1 MRSVTEDFTP
11 SPARP
16 ERSKYRRGPI
26 AAIVLLLAAVAAV
39 LFVTLGDATLVF
51 YEVDEVVEQR
61 EELVDKRFRVVGT
74 PLPGIVETTVGRESA
89 VIFTFCAQGVYADVV
104 HVGDPAELFQPG
116 VPVVLQGEWVFE
128 SLPEFQSLPNAT
140 RDGWYLSTDH
150 MVVKH
155 DNDYRTDPDRV
166 TDIESCGLK
175 E

>member
-1 MRSVTEDFTP
+1 MRSVTEDLTP
-11 SPARP
+11 SPTRP

-26 AAIVLLLAAVAAV
+26 AVIVLLLTAVVAV

-51 YEVDEVVEQR
+51 YEVDEVVDQR
-61 EELVDKRFRVVGT
+61 EELIDKRFRVVGT
-74 PLPGIVETTVGRESA
+74 PLPGILETTVEGESA

-116 VPVVLQGEWVFE
+116 VPVVLQGEWVSE
-128 SLPEFQSLPNAT
+128 SLPEFQSLSNAA

>member
-1 MRSVTEDFTP
+1 MTEDLTP

-16 ERSKYRRGPI
+16 ERSKHRRGPI
-26 AAIVLLLAAVAAV
+26 AVIVLLLTAVAAV
-39 LFVTLGDATLVF
+39 LLFVTLGDATLVF

-128 SLPEFQSLPNAT
+128 SLSEFQSLPNAT